1 MCDILNGIMETK
13 YFGMDF
19 TERMDFYK
27 VPGLSLAVVEE
38 GNIQTKCFG
47 VCDKDTRREI
57 DDETL
62 FQAASIS
69 KVLFAVSVLRLAEAK
84 IIDLDQDIRQ
94 YSDVSFYKTF
104 DAKPHVVTFR
114 NLLGHVSGFNIS
126 GFTGYLNTMEIPTIE
141 QILRGQFPAN
151 NIGLF
156 MQAKPNTGWMYSG
169 GGYILGQKVIC
180 DILNETFEHIIREWV
195 LLPLGIS
202 MDSLMRSEMYS
213 FFICCISVSATPLTI
228 ALSTSRF
235 QRIRYSL
242 SVCICSA
249 FGLFFP
255 IFLVARYR
263 PFSLKTCSFSLSF
276 FTKVLIRSV

>member
-228 ALSTSRF
+228 ALSTSQF

-263 PFSLKTCSFSLSF
+263 PFSSNNH
-276 FTKVLIRSV
+276 